1 MIPFM
6 RSLLREPLVHFLAL
20 GALFFLL
27 FSLRGDPPPDDST
40 IEVTPALRASIVARF
55 ERTWNRLPSPEE
67 EAAAL
72 DAWVREEILYR
83 EGLALGLDDNDPVLR
98 GRIAQKMLLIAE
110 APVDPEPTGE
120 KLEQFYRDNR
130 EAYRRPV
137 IYSLSQLFVAPS
149 GNPEQDRAR
158 VDRLQQALKNRAEE
172 DVSGDATLLPR
183 SLRGVVASYVESVF
197 GAEFAGSLRELPVGE
212 WQGPVTSTF
221 GLHLVRIDERAGG
234 GLPELA
240 AVRERVLRDWDAA
253 ERDAQREAFI
263 ERLRERYTIRDASAA
278 LSGTRSGS

>member
-1 MIPFM
+1 MQ
-6 RSLLREPLVHFLAL
+6 SLLREPLTHFIAL
-20 GALFFLL
+20 GALIFLL
-27 FSLRGDPPPDDST
+27 FSLLGEQSPEEST
-40 IEVTPALRASIVARF
+40 IEVTPALRESIVARF
-55 ERTWNRLPSPEE
+55 ERTWNRPPSPEE

-110 APVDPEPTGE
+110 APTAVEPTGE
-120 KLEQFYRDNR
+120 ALEAFYRDNR
-130 EAYRRPV
+130 EDYRRPV
-137 IYSLSQLFVAPS
+137 IYSLSQLFVAQS

-158 VDRLQQALKNRAEE
+158 VDTLQQALKNREEE

-197 GAEFAGSLRELPVGE
+197 GAEFADSLRKLPVGD

-221 GLHLVRIDERAGG
+221 GLHLVRIEERAGG
-234 GLPELA
+234 ALPALSA
-240 AVRERVLRDWDAA
+240 IRERVLRDWDAA
-253 ERDAQREAFI
+253 ARDAQREAFV
-263 ERLRERYTIRDASAA
+263 ERLRERYTIRDTSAA
-278 LSGTRSGS
+278 SSSGTRSGS